1 MTTAEHISDATGAL
15 ISLSDVE
22 KVYHV
27 GTVDVRAL
35 DGVTLE
41 IERGEFLSIMGASGS
56 GKSTL
61 VNIIGCLDVP
71 TSGEY
76 LLDGQ
81 PVSEMSANQLA
92 DIRSRQVGF
101 VFQTHNL
108 LSRMTALSNVELPM
122 MYGRW
127 DNRRGR
133 AQDAMSAVG
142 LGDRMDHKPTELSG
156 GQQQRVGIAR
166 ALVKQP
172 NILVADEPTGNL
184 DSSSTQEIIS
194 IIADLNREQGITVI
208 IVTHELDIA
217 EQTDRIITLRD
228 GVVISDERTADRK
241 AVDHEEELDDSS
253 LDGELPDAS
262 SGMGASLLRGFRRI
276 LRASSVSGASSR

>member
-1 MTTAEHISDATGAL
+1 MTTAEHISDVAGPL
-15 ISLSDVE
+15 IRLSDVE
-22 KVYHV
+22 KVYRV

-41 IERGEFLSIMGASGS
+41 IERGEFLSVMGASGS

-127 DNRRGR
+127 NNRRGR
-133 AQDAMSAVG
+133 AEDAMSSVG

-166 ALVKQP
+166 ALVKEP

-184 DSSSTQEIIS
+184 DSSSTQEIIG
-194 IIADLNREQGITVI
+194 IIADLNRERGITVI

-241 AVDHEEELDDSS
+241 VVDHDSESDDSS
-253 LDGELPDAS
+253 LDEELADVSGGLRS
-262 SGMGASLLRGFRRI
+262 SLRRGFRRI
-276 LRASSVSGASSR
+276 FGAPPVSGASSR